1 MEITDPVKKVENLI
15 EKGESFLGKNFTS
28 SNPEFQ
34 AWNNSLIRFVEQQ
47 YGKEST
53 TTLTLKKRHYSLGI
67 YTMGTPEEEFVE
79 AFERGL
85 KITLED
91 LKYILEEL
99 KESPEPKSINKNIK
113 QIKNDGASIII
124 NNNNSNSNNINFNMS
139 INDIKG
145 VIEDNTMLSDSD
157 KKELTKQLDTLEEL
171 QKSKKSKNERWKI
184 AKGILKFVLDKG
196 ADIAIMFLPQILKA
210 LQG

>member
-1 MEITDPVKKVENLI
+1 MNPVKKVESLI
-15 EKGESFLGKNFTS
+15 EKGESFLGRNFTS

-53 TTLTLKKRHYSLGI
+53 TSLTLRKRHYSLEI
-67 YTMGTPEEEFVE
+67 YALGTPKEEFVK
-79 AFERGL
+79 AFEKGL

-99 KESPEPKSINKNIK
+99 KESPEPKSINKSINK
-113 QIKNDGASIII
+113 TKNDGTSIII
-124 NNNNSNSNNINFNMS
+124 NNNNSNNNNITFNMS
-139 INDIKG
+139 IDDIKK
-145 VIEDNTMLSDSD
+145 VIEENTMLSDSD
-157 KKELTKQLDTLEEL
+157 KEELTNQLDTLEEL
-171 QKSKKSKNERWKI
+171 QKSKKSKNEKWKV
-184 AKGILKFVLDKG
+184 AKVILKFVVDKG
-196 ADIAIMFLPQILKA
+196 ADIAIMFLPQILKS

>member
-1 MEITDPVKKVENLI
+1 MNPVNKVENLI
-15 EKGESFLGKNFTS
+15 EKGETFLGRNFTS

-53 TTLTLKKRHYSLGI
+53 TSLTFKKRHYSLEI
-67 YTMGTPEEEFVE
+67 YALGTPLEEFVK
-79 AFERGL
+79 AFEEDL

-99 KESPEPKSINKNIK
+99 KESPEPKTINKNINK
-113 QIKNDGASIII
+113 TKNDGTSIII
-124 NNNNSNSNNINFNMS
+124 NNNNSNNNNITFNMS
-139 INDIKG
+139 IDDIKK
-145 VIEDNTMLSDSD
+145 VIEENTMLSDSD
-157 KKELTKQLDTLEEL
+157 KEELTNQLDTLEEL
-171 QKSKKSKNERWKI
+171 QKSKKSKNEKWKI
-184 AKGILKFVLDKG
+184 AKVILKFVVDKG

>member
-1 MEITDPVKKVENLI
+1 MDPVKKVESFI
-15 EKGESFLGKNFTS
+15 EKGESFLGRNFTS

-34 AWNNSLIRFVEQQ
+34 AWNNSLIRFIEQQ

-53 TTLTLKKRHYSLGI
+53 TSLILKQRNYSIGI
-67 YTMGTPEEEFVE
+67 YTMDTSEEEFVE

-99 KESPEPKSINKNIK
+99 KESPQPKYMSRNIK
-113 QIKNDGASIII
+113 QTKNDGTSIVI
-124 NNNNSNSNNINFNMS
+124 NNNNSNNNNINFNMS
-139 INDIKG
+139 IDEIKR
-145 VIEDNTMLSDSD
+145 VIEDNTMLSDPD
-157 KKELTKQLDTLEEL
+157 KEELTKQLNILEEL
-171 QKSKKSKNERWKI
+171 QKSKKSKNEKWKV
-184 AKGILKFVLDKG
+184 AKGILKFVVDKG
-196 ADIAIMFLPQILKA
+196 ADIAIMFLLQILNA

>member
-1 MEITDPVKKVENLI
+1 MYPIKKVESLI
-15 EKGESFLGKNFTS
+15 EKGESFLGRNFTS

-53 TTLTLKKRHYSLGI
+53 TSLTLKKRHYSLGI
-67 YTMGTPEEEFVE
+67 YTMETSEEEFVE
-79 AFERGL
+79 AFERCL

-99 KESPEPKSINKNIK
+99 KESPEPKYISRNIE
-113 QIKNDGASIII
+113 QTKNDGTSIII

-139 INDIKG
+139 IDDIKR

-157 KKELTKQLDTLEEL
+157 KKELTKQLDTIEDL
-171 QKSKKSKNERWKI
+171 QKSKKSKNEKWKV
-184 AKGILKFVLDKG
+184 AKVILKFVVDKG
-196 ADIAIMFLPQILKA
+196 ADIAIMFLPQILKV

>member
-1 MEITDPVKKVENLI
+1 MDPVKKVESFI
-15 EKGESFLGKNFTS
+15 EKGESFLGRNFTS

-34 AWNNSLIRFVEQQ
+34 AWNNSLIRFIEQQ

-53 TTLTLKKRHYSLGI
+53 TSLTLKQRNYSIGI
-67 YTMGTPEEEFVE
+67 YTMDTSEEEFVE

-99 KESPEPKSINKNIK
+99 KESPEPKYMSKNIK
-113 QIKNDGASIII
+113 QTKNDGTSIVI
-124 NNNNSNSNNINFNMS
+124 NNNNSNNNNINFNMS
-139 INDIKG
+139 IDAIKR

-157 KKELTKQLDTLEEL
+157 KEELTKQLNILEEL
-171 QKSKKSKNERWKI
+171 QKSKKSKNEKWKV
-184 AKGILKFVLDKG
+184 AKGILKFVVDKG

>member
-1 MEITDPVKKVENLI
+1 MDPVKKVESFI
-15 EKGESFLGKNFTS
+15 EKGESFLGRNFTS

-34 AWNNSLIRFVEQQ
+34 AWNNSLIRFIEQQ
-47 YGKEST
+47 YGKESAT
-53 TTLTLKKRHYSLGI
+53 SLTLKQRNYSIGI
-67 YTMGTPEEEFVE
+67 YTMDTSEEEFVE

-99 KESPEPKSINKNIK
+99 KESPEPKYMSKNIK
-113 QIKNDGASIII
+113 QTKNEGTSIVI
-124 NNNNSNSNNINFNMS
+124 NNNNSNNNNINFNMS
-139 INDIKG
+139 IDAIKR

-157 KKELTKQLDTLEEL
+157 KEELTKQLNILEEL
-171 QKSKKSKNERWKI
+171 QKSKKSKNEKWKV
-184 AKGILKFVLDKG
+184 AKGILKFVVDKG

>member
-1 MEITDPVKKVENLI
+1 MDPIKKVESLI
-15 EKGESFLGKNFTS
+15 EKGESFLGRNFTS

-53 TTLTLKKRHYSLGI
+53 TSLTLKKRHYSLGI
-67 YTMGTPEEEFVE
+67 YTMETSEEEFVE
-79 AFERGL
+79 AFERCL

-99 KESPEPKSINKNIK
+99 KESPEPKYISRNIE
-113 QIKNDGASIII
+113 QTKNDGTSIII

-139 INDIKG
+139 IDDIKR

-157 KKELTKQLDTLEEL
+157 KKELTKQLDTIEDL
-171 QKSKKSKNERWKI
+171 QKSKKSKNEKWKV
-184 AKGILKFVLDKG
+184 AKVILKFVVDKG
-196 ADIAIMFLPQILKA
+196 ADIAIMFLPQILKV

>member
-1 MEITDPVKKVENLI
+1 MDPIKKVESLI
-15 EKGESFLGKNFTS
+15 EKGESFLGRNFTS

-53 TTLTLKKRHYSLGI
+53 TRLTLKKRHYSLGI
-67 YTMGTPEEEFVE
+67 YTMETSEEEFVE
-79 AFERGL
+79 AFERCL

-99 KESPEPKSINKNIK
+99 KESPEPKYISRNIE
-113 QIKNDGASIII
+113 QTKNDGTSIII

-139 INDIKG
+139 IDDIKR

-157 KKELTKQLDTLEEL
+157 KKELTKQLDTIEDL
-171 QKSKKSKNERWKI
+171 QKSKKSKNEKWKV
-184 AKGILKFVLDKG
+184 AKVILKFVVDKG
-196 ADIAIMFLPQILKA
+196 ADIAIMFLPQILKV

>member
-1 MEITDPVKKVENLI
+1 MDPVKKVENFI

-67 YTMGTPEEEFVE
+67 YTMGTSKKEFVE

-85 KITLED
+85 KVTLED

-99 KESPEPKSINKNIK
+99 KEVPEPKSVNKNINK
-113 QIKNDGASIII
+113 TKNDGTSIII
-124 NNNNSNSNNINFNMS
+124 NNNNSNNNNITFNMS
-139 INDIKG
+139 IEDIKR
-145 VIEDNTMLSDSD
+145 VIEENTMLSDPD
-157 KKELTKQLDTLEEL
+157 KEELTKQLDTLEEL
-171 QKSKKSKNERWKI
+171 QKSKKNKNEKWKV
-184 AKGILKFVLDKG
+184 AKGILKFVVDKG
-196 ADIAIMFLPQILKA
+196 ADIAIMFLPQILNA

>member
-1 MEITDPVKKVENLI
+1 MNPVNKVENLI
-15 EKGESFLGKNFTS
+15 EKGETFLGRNFTS

-53 TTLTLKKRHYSLGI
+53 TSLTFKKRHYSLSL
-67 YTMGTPEEEFVE
+67 YTVGTPLEEFVK
-79 AFERGL
+79 AFEEDL

-99 KESPEPKSINKNIK
+99 KESPEPKTINKNINK
-113 QIKNDGASIII
+113 TKNDGTSIII
-124 NNNNSNSNNINFNMS
+124 NNNNSNNNNITFNMS
-139 INDIKG
+139 IDDIKK
-145 VIEDNTMLSDSD
+145 VIEENTMLSDSD
-157 KKELTKQLDTLEEL
+157 KEELTNQLDTLEEL
-171 QKSKKSKNERWKI
+171 QKSKKSKNEKWKI
-184 AKGILKFVLDKG
+184 AKVILKFVVDKG

>member
-1 MEITDPVKKVENLI
+1 MDPVKKVESLI
-15 EKGESFLGKNFTS
+15 EKGESFLGRNFTS

-53 TTLTLKKRHYSLGI
+53 TSLTLKKRHYSLGI
-67 YTMGTPEEEFVE
+67 YTMETSEEEFVE

-99 KESPEPKSINKNIK
+99 KESPETKSINKDKN
-113 QIKNDGASIII
+113 QTKNDGTSIII
-124 NNNNSNSNNINFNMS
+124 NNNNSNNNNITFNMS
-139 INDIKG
+139 IEDIKR

-157 KKELTKQLDTLEEL
+157 KEELTNQLDTLEDL
-171 QKSKKSKNERWKI
+171 QKSKKSKNEKWKV
-184 AKGILKFVLDKG
+184 AKGILKFVVDKG
-196 ADIAIMFLPQILKA
+196 ADIAIMFLPQIIKA